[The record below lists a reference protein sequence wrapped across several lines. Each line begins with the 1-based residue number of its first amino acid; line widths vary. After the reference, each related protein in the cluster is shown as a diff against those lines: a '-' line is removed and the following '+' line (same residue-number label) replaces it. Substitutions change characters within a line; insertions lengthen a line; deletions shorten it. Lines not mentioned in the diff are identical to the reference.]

1 MANLE
6 TYFNNSQPLDEY
18 IDSMTVNKDN
28 VLTIYNAFT
37 LPSSDDRINQLKDSS
52 YSKVLVIS
60 EDWCGDAMMNL
71 PILKRISESLQLEV
85 RVFHRDEDTNLIDQY
100 LTNGTARSIPIFI
113 FMNDQFEQVS
123 VWGPRAREAQEFV
136 TQLRAEKLSPKDAH
150 NYEDK
155 EKEVHHEITSKYK
168 SDTDLWNQVYDSI
181 ISKLML

>member
-1 MANLE
+1 
-6 TYFNNSQPLDEY
+6 
-18 IDSMTVNKDN
+18 MTVNKDN

-136 TQLRAEKLSPKDAH
+136 TQLRVK
-150 NYEDK
+150 NYHLK
-155 EKEVHHEITSKYK
+155 MHTIMRIKKRSTS
-168 SDTDLWNQVYDSI
+168 
-181 ISKLML
+181 

>member
-60 EDWCGDAMMNL
+60 ERL
-71 PILKRISESLQLEV
+71 V
-85 RVFHRDEDTNLIDQY
+85 RRRYDE
-100 LTNGTARSIPIFI
+100 LTYIKAYKWITTARSTRIP
-113 FMNDQFEQVS
+113 
-123 VWGPRAREAQEFV
+123 
-136 TQLRAEKLSPKDAH
+136 
-150 NYEDK
+150 
-155 EKEVHHEITSKYK
+155 
-168 SDTDLWNQVYDSI
+168 
-181 ISKLML
+181 

>member
-71 PILKRISESLQLEV
+71 PILKRISESLQLKV

-136 TQLRAEKLSPKDAH
+136 TQLRAE
-150 NYEDK
+150 NYHLK
-155 EKEVHHEITSKYK
+155 MHTIMRIKKKKYIMK
-168 SDTDLWNQVYDSI
+168 SLLNINQILTYGI
-181 ISKLML
+181 KFMTL

>member
-60 EDWCGDAMMNL
+60 ENWCGDAMMNL

-100 LTNGTARSIPIFI
+100 LTNGTDARFQS
-113 FMNDQFEQVS
+113 
-123 VWGPRAREAQEFV
+123 
-136 TQLRAEKLSPKDAH
+136 LS
-150 NYEDK
+150 
-155 EKEVHHEITSKYK
+155 
-168 SDTDLWNQVYDSI
+168 L
-181 ISKLML
+181 

>member
-123 VWGPRAREAQEFV
+123 VWGLELV
-136 TQLRAEKLSPKDAH
+136 KPKNLLLNLELK
-150 NYEDK
+150 NYHLK
-155 EKEVHHEITSKYK
+155 MHTIMRIKKKKYIMK
-168 SDTDLWNQVYDSI
+168 SLLNINQILTYGI
-181 ISKLML
+181 KFMTL

>member
-100 LTNGTARSIPIFI
+100 LTNGTARSIPTF
-113 FMNDQFEQVS
+113 
-123 VWGPRAREAQEFV
+123 
-136 TQLRAEKLSPKDAH
+136 TQLRAYHLKMHTIMRIK
-150 NYEDK
+150 
-155 EKEVHHEITSKYK
+155 KEVHHEITSKYK